1 MAEATY
7 VAEKF
12 MANNTVKHHD
22 FDPGVTTVV
31 AVEWRPIKEFRRFV
45 ASLVR
50 TIGTS
55 ATTFDLAVATDSS
68 GTGALA
74 VKSHAVGSE
83 PDAVE
88 DQLFLEVDVEQMRET
103 LAAATHWS
111 PRISVATATDEM
123 VATTI
128 EAEPLH
134 PRTGLTA
141 DIVA

>member
-1 MAEATY
+1 MVATGPQ
-7 VAEKF
+7 
-12 MANNTVKHHD
+12 VKLKSNMSLKMHD

-31 AVEWRPIKEFRRFV
+31 AVEWRAIANFRSFM
-45 ASLVR
+45 ATFMR

-55 ATTFDLAVATDSS
+55 AVTFDIAVATDGS

-74 VKSHAVGSE
+74 VITHAVGSE

-88 DQLFLEVDVEQMRET
+88 DQLHLECNVQNMRET

-111 PRISVATATDEM
+111 PRISTATNSDEG
-123 VATTI
+123 VVTTI
-128 EAEPLH
+128 EADPQF
-134 PRTGLTA
+134 PRDGLTA

>member
-1 MAEATY
+1 MAVATGPQ
-7 VAEKF
+7 
-12 MANNTVKHHD
+12 VKLKSHMSIKLHD

-31 AVEWRPIKEFRRFV
+31 AIEWRPILPFRSFL

-55 ATTFDLAVATDSS
+55 DTTFDIAVADTSS
-68 GTGALA
+68 GGNAAA
-74 VKSHAVGSE
+74 VITHAVGSE

-88 DQLFLEVDVEQMRET
+88 DQLHLECSVENMRET

-111 PRISVATATDEM
+111 PRVSVATNSDEM
-123 VATTI
+123 VILTLETDSQF
-128 EAEPLH
+128 
-134 PRTGLTA
+134 PRDALTA

>member
-1 MAEATY
+1 MAVAT
-7 VAEKF
+7 APQ
-12 MANNTVKHHD
+12 VKLKSHNSIKLHD

-31 AVEWRPIKEFRRFV
+31 AVEWRPILPFRSFL

-55 ATTFDLAVATDSS
+55 ATTFDIAVATDSS

-74 VKSHAVGSE
+74 VITHAVGSE

-88 DQLFLEVDVEQMRET
+88 DQLHLECSVENMRET

-111 PRISVATATDEM
+111 PRIRVATGTDEM
-123 VATTI
+123 VALTLETDSQF
-128 EAEPLH
+128 
-134 PRTGLTA
+134 PRDGLTA